1 MDTQYIPHDATSAV
15 DLDVGPLVHFREP
28 IEDVYVQPDASVPV
42 TPPRS
47 GSRGGEDVDRTS
59 YEVTQRSPP
68 LRRDLLNY
76 YNTNE
81 AAVLAK
87 DYAVNISVK

>member
-1 MDTQYIPHDATSAV
+1 MDAQYIPHDATYAA

-47 GSRGGEDVDRTS
+47 GSRGSEDVDRTS

-68 LRRDLLNY
+68 L
-76 YNTNE
+76 
-81 AAVLAK
+81 
-87 DYAVNISVK
+87 